1 MRRGLLVSLT
11 AALIIA
17 FAGCTSTGEDPVE
30 AAEVDDVAVAAEPGV
45 DGAAPSPALTSAYL
59 NSVLMAYVRC
69 MEPVLDG
76 FVRAN
81 FDRYVG
87 LRFQYGL
94 PDGRPDPETADELA
108 RGCEQTSGLTAAL
121 DKFAPTYVLPLE
133 GLRAIQRD
141 LQSCFAAAG
150 VLTPEGLDDADTVDE
165 LLVSMSDGSSYLE
178 RSADPEA
185 LLSCIDGALYGSQIR
200 F

>member
-1 MRRGLLVSLT
+1 MRRGLLALLT
-11 AALIIA
+11 AALMIA
-17 FAGCTSTGEDPVE
+17 LAGCTSSGEDPAE
-30 AAEVDDVAVAAEPGV
+30 AAEADDVAVAVEPGA
-45 DGAAPSPALTSAYL
+45 DEAAPSPALTSAYL

-94 PDGRPDPETADELA
+94 PDGRPDPQTADELA
-108 RGCEQTSGLTAAL
+108 SECEQTSGLADAL
-121 DKFAPTYVLPLE
+121 AKFAPTYVLPPE

-141 LQSCFAAAG
+141 LGECFAGAG
-150 VLTPEGLDDADTVDE
+150 MATPRGLVDAETLDD
-165 LLVSMSDGSSYLE
+165 LLVALGDPSFLE

-185 LLSCIDGALYGSQIR
+185 LLSCVDGALYGSQIR